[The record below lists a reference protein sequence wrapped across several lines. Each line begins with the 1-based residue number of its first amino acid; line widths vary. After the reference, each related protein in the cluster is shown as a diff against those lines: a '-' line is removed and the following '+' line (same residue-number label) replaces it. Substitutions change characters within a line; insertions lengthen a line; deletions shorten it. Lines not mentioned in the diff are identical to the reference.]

1 MSTHLRSET
10 FVVGNRIYSI
20 RIARTE
26 DLRTAVMTVALDGR
40 FEWSLAMAGWGGVSW
55 GAWGETGYLWSARE
69 LVLLPRTVDV
79 DLEVIR
85 VDEDLLSVFHI
96 DDGWLLVCETSVRR
110 LVASVETSR
119 LEFDVVDFARWEDGV
134 LRIRDA
140 RGVETTV
147 RVDGDQLTGCV
158 DSID

>member
-1 MSTHLRSET
+1 M
-10 FVVGNRIYSI
+10 
-20 RIARTE
+20 
-26 DLRTAVMTVALDGR
+26 MTVALDGR
-40 FEWSLAMAGWGGVSW
+40 SDWSLAMAGWGGVSW

-69 LVLLPRTVDV
+69 LVQLPRTVDV

-85 VDEDLLSVFHI
+85 VDEDLLSVLHI

-110 LVASVETSR
+110 LVASI
-119 LEFDVVDFARWEDGV
+119 FARWEDGV

-147 RVDGDQLTGCV
+147 RVDGDQLTGRV
-158 DSID
+158 ESID